1 MSTEAE
7 GGCLCGGMRYRISG
21 TPVASL
27 VCHCASCRRASG
39 AGAVAW
45 LTVRRADFG
54 FFSGA
59 PARHQSSPGV
69 TRCFCPNCGAALT
82 YENAAQAETIDV
94 TTATLDEP
102 SAHPPTV
109 ELWLEHRISW
119 QAVDPTLPHCPR
131 GTDDFTAPVCG
142 T

>member
-1 MSTEAE
+1 MNTLAE
-7 GGCLCGGMRYRISG
+7 GGCLCGAMRYRISG
-21 TPVASL
+21 TPVESL
-27 VCHCASCRRASG
+27 VCHCVSCRRASG

-54 FFSGA
+54 FVSGE

-69 TRCFCPNCGAALT
+69 IRRFCPTCGGALT
-82 YENAAQAETIDV
+82 YENSAHPETIDV

-102 SAHPPTV
+102 AAYPPTL
-109 ELWLEHRISW
+109 ELWLDHRISW
-119 QAVDPTLPHCPR
+119 QAVDPTLPHYLR
-131 GTDDFTAPVCG
+131 GTADLMTPACG